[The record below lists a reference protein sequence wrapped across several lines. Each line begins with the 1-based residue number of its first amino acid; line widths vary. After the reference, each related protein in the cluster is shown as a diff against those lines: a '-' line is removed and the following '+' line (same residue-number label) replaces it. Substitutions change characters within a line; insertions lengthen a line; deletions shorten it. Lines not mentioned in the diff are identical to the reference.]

1 MDLSDLTRILF
12 IFVLTIGI
20 SNSLEDQLE
29 GEEKT
34 VNYAAI
40 DSPFRSQKVNMIWNK
55 ARYLH
60 EISVYYYF
68 FPIHIFWYKSTRI
81 FVY

>member
-1 MDLSDLTRILF
+1 MDSLKFLISCQQKISRMDLSDLTRILF

-55 ARYLH
+55 ARYLL
-60 EISVYYYF
+60 V
-68 FPIHIFWYKSTRI
+68 K
-81 FVY
+81 

>member
-55 ARYLH
+55 ARYVLAC
-60 EISVYYYF
+60 
-68 FPIHIFWYKSTRI
+68 
-81 FVY
+81 

>member
-1 MDLSDLTRILF
+1 MDLTRILF
-12 IFVLTIGI
+12 MFVVTIGI
-20 SNSLEDQLE
+20 TSSLEDPLE

-55 ARYLH
+55 AR
-60 EISVYYYF
+60 
-68 FPIHIFWYKSTRI
+68 
-81 FVY
+81 

>member
-1 MDLSDLTRILF
+1 MVTIRI
-12 IFVLTIGI
+12 T
-20 SNSLEDQLE
+20 SSLEDPLE

-55 ARYLH
+55 AR
-60 EISVYYYF
+60 
-68 FPIHIFWYKSTRI
+68 
-81 FVY
+81 

>member
-1 MDLSDLTRILF
+1 MDLTRILL
-12 IFVLTIGI
+12 IFVVTIGI
-20 SNSLEDQLE
+20 TSSLEDPLE

-55 ARYLH
+55 ARYVL
-60 EISVYYYF
+60 SNLSSKYF
-68 FPIHIFWYKSTRI
+68 FSYF
-81 FVY
+81 

>member
-40 DSPFRSQKVNMIWNK
+40 DSPFRSQNVNMIWNK
-55 ARYLH
+55 ARYLLA
-60 EISVYYYF
+60 
-68 FPIHIFWYKSTRI
+68 KSK
-81 FVY
+81 

>member
-1 MDLSDLTRILF
+1 MDLTRILF
-12 IFVLTIGI
+12 IFVVTIRI
-20 SNSLEDQLE
+20 TSSLEDPLE

-55 ARYLH
+55 ARYLLIIIFSYFLSS
-60 EISVYYYF
+60 ISF
-68 FPIHIFWYKSTRI
+68 GTNLPEFLFI
-81 FVY
+81 